1 MTDWTKPAISDDHHY
16 EGRMSDAGCEKAVQ
30 KGEKDIDYARANM
43 PVLSVIGSRFDYEK
57 TFSGLKITV
66 CGHITKE
73 TAVACLALKSGGADL
88 MVLPSEPASL
98 KDHIVAGLKQQGIE
112 THGYAG
118 MSLREW
124 TGCME
129 RVFRFRPDIIMDEG
143 GELLSMMYERFP
155 DYAGCMIGSTVL
167 TSSGISRCRN
177 MEKSGM
183 LKAPV
188 ITLNSSKIKS
198 LFDNYAG
205 VAQTS
210 VFCVAQIGHLLF
222 ATETVVVVGY
232 GFVGKGIA
240 RKSKALGARVIVCE
254 TNPINALSAYLEGY
268 EVMSIQDA
276 ARTGTVFFTA
286 TGSVDVIPMDVIRSM
301 KPGAIL
307 SNCGSGQKEIDVASV
322 KKEAVSSEEIRPHMV
337 RYSFNNG
344 KYVHILTDGL
354 VTNLVAANGNPPF
367 IMDLTFS
374 AAVLAAEY
382 LVKEKLEPG
391 VHVLPESIDMMIASI
406 KLNEYELKLSKPTEK
421 QRAYDN
427 DWHK

>member
-1 MTDWTKPAISDDHHY
+1 MTDRKKPMITTDHHF
-16 EGRMSDAGCEKAVQ
+16 ESRKSDAGCKEAAQ
-30 KGEKDIDYARANM
+30 KGAKDIDYASENM
-43 PVLSVIGSRFDYEK
+43 PVLSVIRSKFDYEK
-57 TFSGLKITV
+57 PFSGLKIAV

-73 TAVACLALKSGGADL
+73 TAVTCLTLKSGGADL
-88 MVLPSEPASL
+88 MVLPSEPATL
-98 KDHIVAGLKQQGIE
+98 QDHIVAGLKQQGIM
-112 THGYAG
+112 TCGYSG
-118 MSLREW
+118 MTLREW
-124 TGCME
+124 TGYKE
-129 RVFRFRPDIIMDEG
+129 QVFQFRPDIIMDEG
-143 GELLSMMYERFP
+143 AELLSMMYEQFP
-155 DYAGCMIGSTVL
+155 DYAENMIGSTVL

-177 MEKSGM
+177 MERSGM
-183 LKAPV
+183 LKHPV

-205 VAQTS
+205 VGQTS
-210 VFCVAQIGHLLF
+210 VYCVAQICHLLF

-232 GFVGKGIA
+232 GSVGRGIA

-286 TGSVDVIPMDVIRSM
+286 TGSVNVIPIDVIRNM

-307 SNCGSGQKEIDVASV
+307 SNCGSGQKEIDIASV
-322 KKEAVSSEEIRPHMV
+322 KEEAVSSEEIRPHLV

-344 KYVHILTDGL
+344 KYVHVLTDGL
-354 VTNLVAANGNPPF
+354 VTNLIGGNGNPPV

-374 AAVLAAEY
+374 AAVLAVEY
-382 LVKEKLEPG
+382 LVHEKLESR

-421 QRAYDN
+421 QKAYDK
-427 DWHK
+427 DWRK